1 MAVLEKEFTY
11 APPGMSGSPVPLK
24 ERYDNFIGGR
34 WSLCPSRNAGSTA
47 FVLPAA
53 SPTRECFRST

>member
-34 WSLCPSRNAGSTA
+34 WVA
-47 FVLPAA
+47 PAKGGY
-53 SPTRECFRST
+53 RST

>member
-1 MAVLEKEFTY
+1 MTVLEKEFTY

-34 WSLCPSRNAGSTA
+34 WVAPKKGGYPST
-47 FVLPAA
+47 
-53 SPTRECFRST
+53 